1 MPQSTNLNITP
12 YFEDFD
18 PDKNFHKVLFR
29 PGYPLQARELTTLQS
44 ILQDQVEKFGSS
56 IYKDGAM
63 VIPGQIGYDLYYN
76 AILIEDEY
84 FGINANDLVPNIIGQ
99 VITGNSSGIKAKVVN
114 ALTSDQS
121 EKNAV
126 TLYVKYITAGS
137 DNSAGVFQDDEILIS
152 NGAFSIGNTVIQENT
167 DFAKCISN
175 DASHVGSA
183 AKITNGIFFIK
194 GFFVTVKEQ
203 EIILDQFGT
212 TPSYKVGLRV
222 LEEITTPEVDN
233 SLNDP
238 SQGYPNYSA
247 PGSHRLS
254 LKAVLTKKSLD
265 DKSISDFIE
274 LLRLGEGGVQEIVNS
289 SKAQIAR
296 TLEDTLA
303 RRTFDESGDYEVKP
317 YIFTKDECL
326 NTGVNNGIFSIIDET
341 DDGNIP
347 SKDLFEINVAPGKA
361 YVRGYEIENLITQYV
376 DVEKPRST
384 GEKNNLTIRTDARG
398 VELLTTTELTKS
410 LLDNAINGIVAI
422 RDNSNVVTGYGFF
435 KSYEEQARTI
445 GATTY
450 NVIRLANIELLS
462 ETATIQN
469 DVKKINFGGNITY
482 SNNNNTVSGG
492 VDVTIEN
499 IFGTPQP
506 YLFPVYGNTV
516 VKSVTDTKV
525 QDILTINTG
534 AEVGS
539 GNNIS
544 VSGRNYY
551 SKTSSDYTIKVDGD
565 ADGTVRSLLT
575 PDINNSGSLIGTI
588 SGAGITEG
596 TGFTIIGP
604 EKIDNPRINL
614 VSLKKMRSLKLK
626 NITNSGDPNFN
637 KYNINDLEIS
647 LGTTRVKKIH
657 AIYNVP
663 SDAITIQEVLPKV
676 TLTDGNDVFKLGEV
690 FIGRQSGAKGRVV
703 KQDGSNNSLYFTY
716 VSESNFIPNEE
727 IFGYESATVRN
738 IGTIDNQ
745 GYPDIKSRYKLDSGE
760 RPQSFEYSTLT
771 KVSSESVTV
780 GVLYVIFDYFKDEIS
795 NGQFYTVNSYYD
807 AEFDDIPSINIGGET
822 LYCSD
827 HIDWRIN
834 QADVYINSNTGGEIT
849 SPFTINPG
857 EILDNTNPLS
867 YGNTNYLTSS
877 QYLLPTGTTDGDIE
891 YYLARIDE
899 LYLDKNGRFIL
910 QKGVPSL
917 YPVAPTDSLANAMK
931 VLTVT
936 MPPYLRSIDDIKFKR
951 STNKRYTM
959 RDIGNL
965 AERIEN
971 IEYYTQLSLLES
983 ETANLFIPDG
993 NGNNRLKNG
1002 FLVDNFTS
1010 HAVGDSAHPNYK
1022 CSIDFSLGELR
1033 PQHYTTNSRLIFEE
1047 TPTNYIK
1054 GDFLMLDY
1062 TDKVFIE
1069 QPYAAVVENVNP
1081 FAVVSWVGLMQV
1093 FPASDD
1099 WVDEERLPET
1109 LTEVEGD
1116 YAATVFAL
1124 GVDRNTGFAPT
1135 EWGAWQTQWS
1145 SSSSSSSSRIERSPG
1160 GGPPI
1165 RQVTTSSSSTTT
1177 FQTRSGIRTRV
1188 QPRVDREV
1196 LGDRVVDIKYARW
1209 KRSRNI
1215 STTAFRLKPGIRV
1228 YPFLD
1233 GREINAYVTPKIIEI
1248 EMTNGS
1254 IQFLV
1259 GEDIAV
1265 TGNVNR
1271 KFRATLSAPNTGI
1284 DNLGKPYTINPY
1296 TNQPITAT
1304 DEYSGQ
1310 ATFLNINIS
1319 SMQQLDASERGGYVL
1334 EGDRIIGLTSGATA
1348 TVTKKHLIADEKG
1361 NMRCSIYIP
1370 DPNDEANPRWK
1381 VGESIIRFTDS
1392 ATNSLIPGIVDSS
1405 AEGSYTASG
1414 TTFTKQQD
1422 TLLVNNA
1429 EITRDT
1435 VSDSRT
1441 ISSSSSSTRTGGWFD
1456 PLAQSFL
1463 VEEAGGCFVTKV
1475 GVYFNTK
1482 DTTLPVTMQIREMV
1496 NGYPSP
1502 VVLNT
1507 VNLDP
1512 SNVNVSSDASVETIF
1527 EFETPTYL
1535 SERREYCFAVLTSS
1549 VEYTVWLSEMGKDDL
1564 NGERISKQPYA
1575 GVLFKSQNAS
1585 TWTTAEYQDMKFKIY
1600 RASFKNEESP
1610 TFKFIVDNSGLLQFS
1625 KLRRD
1630 PIELNVNNGRI
1641 KVHHKNHGLHDN
1653 SSYVEIV
1660 GVSSEQYTKLNAF
1673 FNGAAGSAI
1682 ECTGN
1687 AGFFTSGDNINGA
1700 PATND
1705 NPGYIKIKDCIYSY
1719 NPGAVSVNGNNFTI
1733 TTIALISGTIPTDG
1747 FKVED
1752 EWQIENYVYDGVP
1765 LTMINTI
1772 HTQLEWITLDSY
1784 QINLSGVQRN
1794 SLDNLTFGGDNV
1806 RASQNISYNDFLP
1819 LITYRELPGTTITAK
1834 VRGTSGTSIGTSA
1847 YSAQNSTTTPDQRS
1861 YIKDSNFI
1869 PVIINENNGY
1879 LTPKVLAS
1887 SVNEQRQMIGTKSF
1901 ELQITLTSEVE
1912 NLSPFID
1919 KDRISLVTTGNRVSD
1934 FNGSV
1939 DKEYF
1944 FNHSGVNYNPAT
1956 SSKED
1961 YNPANYITKLVSL
1974 ENECTSIKINFA
1986 AFNNADTDI
1995 DVYVKLLTG
2004 DERNP
2009 EKVGWTEVPYS
2020 GTLIKNELTFA
2031 DYEYQYDLTSGS
2043 FTKYQIKIRLR
2054 SRNQAIVPIVK
2065 DLRCIALA

>member
-18 PDKNFHKVLFR
+18 PNNNFHKVLFR

-84 FGINANDLVPNIIGQ
+84 FGINANDLVENIIGQ

-137 DNSAGVFQDDEILIS
+137 NNSAGVFEDDEILIS
-152 NGAFSIGNTVIQENT
+152 NSAFSIGNTVIQENT
-167 DFAKCISN
+167 DFAKCVSS
-175 DASHVGSA
+175 DASHIGSA

-194 GFFVTVKEQ
+194 GFFVTVNEQ

-212 TPSYKVGLRV
+212 TPSYKVGIRV
-222 LEEITTPEVDN
+222 LEEITTPEVDS

-247 PGSHRLS
+247 PGSHRLT
-254 LKAVLTKKSLD
+254 LKAVLAKKGLE

-274 LLRLGEGGVQEIVNS
+274 LLRLGEGSVQEIVNS

-326 NTGVNNGIFSIIDET
+326 NTGVNNGIFSIIDTT
-341 DDGNIP
+341 DDGNTP
-347 SKDLFEINVAPGKA
+347 SKNLFEINVAPGKA
-361 YVRGYEIENLITQYV
+361 YVRGYEIENIITQYV
-376 DVEKPRST
+376 DIEKPRDT
-384 GEKNNLTIRTDARG
+384 GEKNNLTIRTDAKG
-398 VELLTTTELTKS
+398 VELLTTTELTKTQ
-410 LLDNAINGIVAI
+410 LDTAINGIVAI
-422 RDNSNVVTGYGFF
+422 RDGSNVVTGYGFF

-445 GATTY
+445 GVTTY
-450 NVIRLANIELLS
+450 NVIRLVNIELLS

-469 DVKKINFGGNITY
+469 DVKKINFGGTITY
-482 SNNNNTVSGG
+482 SNNTVSGG
-492 VDVTIEN
+492 VDVTVEN
-499 IFGTPQP
+499 IFGKPQP

-516 VKSVTDTKV
+516 VKSVTDPKV
-525 QDILTINTG
+525 QDVLTISTG
-534 AEVGS
+534 ESVGTS
-539 GNNIS
+539 NNIS
-544 VSGRNYY
+544 VTGRNYY
-551 SKTSSDYTIKVDGD
+551 SETSSDYTIRVNGD
-565 ADGTVRSLLT
+565 ANGTVRTLQNPSVSSGGTLT
-575 PDINNSGSLIGTI
+575 GSI
-588 SGAGITEG
+588 SGAAIAQG

-614 VSLKKMRSLKLK
+614 ASLKKMRSLKLK
-626 NITNSGDPNFN
+626 DLTNSGNSTL
-637 KYNINDLEIS
+637 KYDINDLEIS

-663 SDAITIQEVLPKV
+663 TDTTTLEEVLPKV

-690 FIGRQSGAKGRVV
+690 IIGRQSGAKGRVA
-703 KQDGSNNSLYFTY
+703 KQDGSNNALYFTY
-716 VSESNFIPNEE
+716 VSESNFIANEE
-727 IFGYESATVRN
+727 VFGYESASVRN
-738 IGTIDNQ
+738 IGSIDNQ
-745 GYPDIKSRYKLDSGE
+745 GYPDIKSRYRLDSGE

-771 KVSSESVTV
+771 KVSSESVTS
-780 GVLYVIFDYFKDEIS
+780 GVLYVIFDYFKDEVS

-834 QADVYINSNTGGEIT
+834 QVDVYTNSSTGGEIT
-849 SPFTINPG
+849 APFAINPG
-857 EILDNTNPLS
+857 DILDDTNPLS
-867 YGNTNYLTSS
+867 YGNTNYITSA
-877 QYLLPTGTTDGDIE
+877 QYLIPTGTTDGDVE

-899 LYLDKNGRFIL
+899 LYLDKNGNFVS

-917 YPVAPTDSLANAMK
+917 YPVAPTDSLANSMK
-931 VLTVT
+931 VLTIT
-936 MPPYLRSIDDIKFKR
+936 MPPYVRSLDDVTFKR
-951 STNKRYTM
+951 SANKRYTM

-965 AERIEN
+965 EERIEN

-1010 HAVGDSAHPNYK
+1010 HAVGDSAHPNYL
-1022 CSIDFSLGELR
+1022 CSIDFARGELR

-1109 LTEVEGD
+1109 LTEVAGD

-1145 SSSSSSSSRIERSPG
+1145 RSSSSSSTRIESSPG

-1165 RQVTTSSSSTTT
+1165 RQVTSSSSSTTT

-1215 STTAFRLKPGIRV
+1215 STTSFRLKPGIRV

-1233 GREINAYVTPKIIEI
+1233 GREINAYATPKIIEI
-1248 EMTNGS
+1248 EMTNNS
-1254 IQFLV
+1254 VAFQV

-1271 KFRATLSAPNTGI
+1271 KFRAQLSAPNGGI
-1284 DNLGKPYTINPY
+1284 VNLGKPYTINPY

-1304 DEYSGQ
+1304 SYTTQ
-1310 ATFLNINIS
+1310 ATFLNINIA
-1319 SMQQLDASERGGYVL
+1319 SMQQLNASERGGYVL

-1348 TVTKKHLIADEKG
+1348 TVTRKHLIADEKG
-1361 NMRCSIYIP
+1361 NMRCSLYIP

-1392 ATNSLIPGIVDSS
+1392 PTNSLIPGIVDSS
-1405 AEGSYTASG
+1405 AEGAYTASG

-1435 VSDSRT
+1435 VTGSRT
-1441 ISSSSSSTRTGGWFD
+1441 LRSSSSSTRAGGWFD

-1463 VEEAGGCFVTKV
+1463 VEESGGCFVTKV

-1482 DTTLPVTMQIREMV
+1482 DTSLPVTMQIREMV

-1502 VVLNT
+1502 LVLNT

-1600 RASFKNEESP
+1600 RASFKTEETP
-1610 TFKFIVDNSGLLQFS
+1610 TFKFIVDNSGLLQYT

-1630 PIELNVNNGRI
+1630 PIELNVNNGRL
-1641 KVHHKNHGLHDN
+1641 KVHHKNHGMHDN
-1653 SSYVEIV
+1653 SSYVEII
-1660 GVSSEQYTKLNAF
+1660 GVSSEQYTQLNADWT
-1673 FNGAAGSAI
+1673 GAAGTSVQ
-1682 ECTGN
+1682 CTGN
-1687 AGFFTSGDNINGA
+1687 PGFFSSGDNINGA
-1700 PATND
+1700 APSNS
-1705 NPGYIKIKDCIYSY
+1705 NPGYIKINDCVYSY
-1719 NPGAVSVNGNNFTI
+1719 NPTAVSISGDDFTI

-1747 FKVED
+1747 FKVAD

-1765 LTMINTI
+1765 LIMVNSV

-1794 SLDNLTFGGDNV
+1794 SLENLTFGGSNV
-1806 RASQNISYNDFLP
+1806 RASKNIAYSDFLP
-1819 LITYRELPGTTITAK
+1819 LVAYRELPRTNVTAQ

-1869 PVIINENNGY
+1869 PVVLNENNGY
-1879 LTPKVLAS
+1879 LTSKVLAS
-1887 SVNEQRQMIGTKSF
+1887 PINEERQMIGIKSF
-1901 ELQITLTSEVE
+1901 EMQITLRSESE

-1944 FNHSGVNYNPAT
+1944 FNDSGVDYNPAVT
-1956 SSKED
+1956 SKED

-1995 DVYVKLLTG
+1995 DLYVKLLTG

-2020 GTLIKNELTFA
+2020 GTLVKNELTFA
-2031 DYEYQYDLTSGS
+2031 DYEYQYDLSSGS
-2043 FTKYQIKIRLR
+2043 FTKYQIKVRLR
-2054 SRNQAIVPIVK
+2054 SRNQAIVPIIK

>member
-18 PDKNFHKVLFR
+18 PNDNFHKVLFR

-44 ILQDQVEKFGSS
+44 ILQDQVEKFGTS

-76 AILIEDEY
+76 AVLIEDEY
-84 FGINANDLVPNIIGQ
+84 FGINANDLVDNIVGQ
-99 VITGNSSGIKAKVVN
+99 IITGNTSGVKARVVN

-121 EKNAV
+121 EKGSV

-137 DNSAGVFQDDEILIS
+137 NNTAGVFQDDEILIS
-152 NGAFSIGNTVIQENT
+152 DGSFSIGNTVIQENT
-167 DFAKCISN
+167 DFAKCVSN
-175 DASHVGSA
+175 EATHIGSA

-194 GFFVTVKEQ
+194 GFFVTVQEQ

-212 TPSYKVGLRV
+212 NPSYKVGIRV

-247 PGSHRLS
+247 PGAHRLT
-254 LKAVLTKKSLD
+254 LKAVLTKKGLED
-265 DKSISDFIE
+265 NSISDFIE
-274 LLRLGEGGVQEIVNS
+274 LLRLGEGQVQEIVNS

-326 NTGVNNGIFSIIDET
+326 NNGINNGIFSIIDET
-341 DDGNIP
+341 DDGNTP

-361 YVRGYEIENLITQYV
+361 YVRGYEIENIITEYV
-376 DVEKPRST
+376 DIEKPRST
-384 GEKNNLTIRTDARG
+384 GEKNNLTIRTDAKG
-398 VELLTTTELTKS
+398 VELLTTTELTKNQ
-410 LLDNAINGIVAI
+410 LDNSINGVVAI
-422 RDNSNVVTGYGFF
+422 LNSSNVVTGYGFF
-435 KSYEEQARTI
+435 RVYEEQARTI
-445 GATTY
+445 DATTY
-450 NVIRLANIELLS
+450 NVIRLANVELLS

-469 DVKKINFGGNITY
+469 DVNKINFGGTIDYAND
-482 SNNNNTVSGG
+482 TVSGG
-492 VDVTIEN
+492 VNVTIQN
-499 IFGTPQP
+499 LFGTPQP
-506 YLFPVYGNTV
+506 YLFPIYGSTV
-516 VKSVTDTKV
+516 VKSLTDPKV
-525 QDILTINTG
+525 QDVITISTNE
-534 AEVGS
+534 AVGT

-544 VSGRNYY
+544 VTGRTYY
-551 SKTSSDYTIKVDGD
+551 SETSSDYTIRVNGD
-565 ADGTVRSLLT
+565 ADGVVRTLQNPQVTPGSNELT
-575 PDINNSGSLIGTI
+575 GTI
-588 SGAGITEG
+588 SGTAIAQG
-596 TGFTIIGP
+596 TSFTIIGP

-614 VSLKKMRSLKLK
+614 CSLKKMRALKLK
-626 NITNSGDPNFN
+626 NLTNSGDSNLKFN
-637 KYNINDLEIS
+637 VNDLEIS
-647 LGTTRVKKIH
+647 LGTTRVQKIH

-663 SDAITIQEVLPKV
+663 SETVTFEQVLPKV

-690 FIGRQSGAKGRVV
+690 VIGRQSGAKGRIV
-703 KQDGSNNSLYFTY
+703 KQDGSNNALYFTY
-716 VSESNFIPNEE
+716 ISESNFIANEE
-727 IFGYESATVRN
+727 IFGYESASVRN

-745 GYPDIKSRYKLDSGE
+745 GYPDIKSRYRLDSGE

-771 KVSSESVTV
+771 KISSESVTS
-780 GVLYVIFDYFKDEIS
+780 GVLYIVFDYFKDEVS

-807 AEFDDIPSINIGGET
+807 AEFDDIPSINIGEQT

-827 HIDWRIN
+827 HIDWRMN
-834 QADVYINSNTGGEIT
+834 QSDVYSNSSTGGEIT
-849 SPFTINPG
+849 SPFAINPG
-857 EILDNTNPLS
+857 EILDDTNLLS
-867 YGNTNYLTSS
+867 YGNTNYITSA
-877 QYLLPTGTTDGDIE
+877 QYLLPSGTTDGDVE

-899 LYLDKNGRFIL
+899 LYLDKNGNFVA

-917 YPVAPTDSLANAMK
+917 YPVAPSDSLANAMK
-931 VLTVT
+931 VLTIT
-936 MPPYLRSIDDIKFKR
+936 MPPYLRSLDDVIIKR

-965 AERIEN
+965 EERIEN

-1022 CSIDFSLGELR
+1022 CSIDFAQGELR

-1116 YAATVFAL
+1116 YAATAFAL

-1145 SSSSSSSSRIERSPG
+1145 RSSSSSSSRIERSPG

-1165 RQVTTSSSSTTT
+1165 RRVTTSRSSRTT

-1215 STTAFRLKPGIRV
+1215 STTSFRLKPGIRV
-1228 YPFLD
+1228 YAFLD
-1233 GREINAYVTPKIIEI
+1233 GRDINSYVTPKIVEI
-1248 EMTNGS
+1248 QMTNGS
-1254 IQFLV
+1254 VAFQA
-1259 GEDIAV
+1259 GEDITV

-1271 KFRATLSAPNTGI
+1271 KFRAQLSAPNNGI
-1284 DNLGKPYTINPY
+1284 ENLNKPYSVNPY
-1296 TNQPITAT
+1296 TNQSITAT
-1304 DEYSGQ
+1304 SYTTTSS
-1310 ATFLNINIS
+1310 FLNINIS
-1319 SMQQLDASERGGYVL
+1319 SMQQLNASERGGYLL

-1348 TVTKKHLIADEKG
+1348 VITKKHLIADEKG

-1370 DPNDEANPRWK
+1370 DPNDDANPRWK

-1392 ATNSLIPGIVDSS
+1392 PTNSLIPGIVDSS
-1405 AEGSYTASG
+1405 AEGAYTASG

-1435 VSDSRT
+1435 VFDSRT
-1441 ISSSSSSTRTGGWFD
+1441 LRSSSSSTRAGGWFD

-1463 VEEAGGCFVTKV
+1463 IEEPGGCFVTKV

-1482 DTTLPVTMQIREMV
+1482 DTSLPVTMQIREMV

-1502 VVLNT
+1502 LVLNT

-1512 SNVNVSSDASVETIF
+1512 SNVNVSDDASVETIF

-1600 RASFKNEESP
+1600 RASFKTEETP
-1610 TFKFIVDNSGLLQFS
+1610 TFKFVVDNSGLLQYT

-1630 PIELNVNNGRI
+1630 PIELNVNNGRF

-1660 GVSSEQYTKLNAF
+1660 GVSTEEYTQLDADWS
-1673 FNGAAGSAI
+1673 GAAGTSI
-1682 ECTGN
+1682 QCTGN
-1687 AGFFTSGDNINGA
+1687 PGFFNSTDNINGA
-1700 PATND
+1700 APTND

-1719 NPGAVSVNGNNFTI
+1719 NPTAVSVSGNDFTI
-1733 TTIALISGTIPTDG
+1733 TTIALISGTVPTDG
-1747 FKVED
+1747 FKVAD

-1765 LTMINTI
+1765 LTMINTV

-1784 QINLSGVQRN
+1784 QVNLSGVQRN
-1794 SLDNLTFGGDNV
+1794 SLENLTFGGSNV
-1806 RASQNISYNDFLP
+1806 RASKNIAYNDFLP
-1819 LITYRELPGTTITAK
+1819 LVTYRELPGTNITAQ

-1869 PVIINENNGY
+1869 PVVLNENNGY

-1887 SVNEQRQMIGTKSF
+1887 PVNEERQMVGVKSF
-1901 ELQITLTSEVE
+1901 EMQISLKSESE

-1919 KDRISLVTTGNRVSD
+1919 KDRISLVTTGNRVGD
-1934 FNGSV
+1934 FNGNV

-1944 FNHSGVNYNPAT
+1944 FNDSDVDYDPAVT
-1956 SSKED
+1956 SKED

-1974 ENECTSIKINFA
+1974 ENECTSIKVNFA
-1986 AFNNADTDI
+1986 AFNNSDTDI
-1995 DVYVKLLTG
+1995 DLYVKLLTG
-2004 DERNP
+2004 EEKNP
-2009 EKVGWTEVPYS
+2009 EKIGWIEVPYS
-2020 GTLIKNELTFA
+2020 GTLVKNELTFA
-2031 DYEYQYDLTSGS
+2031 DYEYQYDLPSGS
-2043 FTKYQIKIRLR
+2043 FTKYQIKIRMR
-2054 SRNQAIVPIVK
+2054 SRNQAIVPIIK

>member
-18 PDKNFHKVLFR
+18 PNNNFHKVLFR

-84 FGINANDLVPNIIGQ
+84 FGINANDLVENIVGQ

-137 DNSAGVFQDDEILIS
+137 NNSAGVFEDDEILIS
-152 NGAFSIGNTVIQENT
+152 DGAFSIGNTVIQENT
-167 DFAKCISN
+167 DFAKCVSS
-175 DASHVGSA
+175 DASHIGSA

-212 TPSYKVGLRV
+212 TPSYKVGIRV

-247 PGSHRLS
+247 PGSHRLT
-254 LKAVLTKKSLD
+254 LKAVLAKKGLE

-274 LLRLGEGGVQEIVNS
+274 LLRLEEGGVREIVNS

-326 NTGVNNGIFSIIDET
+326 NTGVNNGIFSIIDTT
-341 DDGNIP
+341 DDGNTP
-347 SKDLFEINVAPGKA
+347 SKNLFEINVAPGKA
-361 YVRGYEIENLITQYV
+361 YVRGYEIETIITQYV
-376 DVEKPRST
+376 DIEKPRDT
-384 GEKNNLTIRTDARG
+384 GEKNNLTIRTDAKG
-398 VELLTTTELTKS
+398 VELLTTTELTKTQ
-410 LLDNAINGIVAI
+410 LDNAINGIVAI

-450 NVIRLANIELLS
+450 NVIRLVNIELLS

-469 DVKKINFGGNITY
+469 DVKKINFGGTITY
-482 SNNNNTVSGG
+482 SNNTVSGG

-499 IFGTPQP
+499 IFGRPQP
-506 YLFPVYGNTV
+506 YLFPVYGSTV
-516 VKSVTDTKV
+516 VKSVTDPKV
-525 QDILTINTG
+525 QDVLTISTG
-534 AEVGS
+534 ESVGTN
-539 GNNIS
+539 NNIS
-544 VSGRNYY
+544 VTGRNYY
-551 SKTSSDYTIKVDGD
+551 SETSSDYTIRVNGD
-565 ADGTVRSLLT
+565 ANGTVRTLQNPSVSSGGTLT
-575 PDINNSGSLIGTI
+575 GAI
-588 SGAGITEG
+588 SGAAITQG

-614 VSLKKMRSLKLK
+614 TSLKKMRSLKLK
-626 NITNSGDPNFN
+626 DLTNSGNSTL

-663 SDAITIQEVLPKV
+663 TDATILEEVLPKV

-690 FIGRQSGAKGRVV
+690 IIGRQSGAKGRVA
-703 KQDGSNNSLYFTY
+703 KQDGSNNALYFTY
-716 VSESNFIPNEE
+716 VSESNFIANEE
-727 IFGYESATVRN
+727 VFGYESASVRN
-738 IGTIDNQ
+738 IGSIDNQ
-745 GYPDIKSRYKLDSGE
+745 GYPDIKSRYRLDSGE

-771 KVSSESVTV
+771 KVSSESVTT
-780 GVLYVIFDYFKDEIS
+780 GVLYVIFDYFKDEVS

-807 AEFDDIPSINIGGET
+807 AEFDVIPSINIGGET

-834 QADVYINSNTGGEIT
+834 QVDIYTNSSTGGEIT
-849 SPFTINPG
+849 APFAINPG
-857 EILDNTNPLS
+857 DILDDTNPLS
-867 YGNTNYLTSS
+867 YGNTNYITSA
-877 QYLLPTGTTDGDIE
+877 QYLIPTGTTDGDVE

-899 LYLDKNGRFIL
+899 LYLDKNGNFVS

-931 VLTVT
+931 VLTIT
-936 MPPYLRSIDDIKFKR
+936 MPPYVRSLDDVTFKR
-951 STNKRYTM
+951 SANKRYTM

-965 AERIEN
+965 EERIEN

-1010 HAVGDSAHPNYK
+1010 HAIGDPAHLNYL
-1022 CSIDFSLGELR
+1022 CSIDFAQGELR

-1145 SSSSSSSSRIERSPG
+1145 RSSSSSSTRTESSPG

-1215 STTAFRLKPGIRV
+1215 STTSFRLKPNIRV

-1233 GREINAYVTPKIIEI
+1233 GREINAYATPKIIEI
-1248 EMTNGS
+1248 EMTNNS
-1254 IQFLV
+1254 VAFQV

-1271 KFRATLSAPNTGI
+1271 KFRAQLSAPNGGI
-1284 DNLGKPYTINPY
+1284 ANLGKAYTINPY
-1296 TNQPITAT
+1296 TNESITAT
-1304 DEYSGQ
+1304 SYTTQ
-1310 ATFLNINIS
+1310 ATFLNINIA
-1319 SMQQLDASERGGYVL
+1319 SMQQLNASERGGYLL

-1361 NMRCSIYIP
+1361 NMRCSLYIP

-1392 ATNSLIPGIVDSS
+1392 PTNSLIPGIVDSS
-1405 AEGSYTASG
+1405 AEGAYTASG

-1435 VSDSRT
+1435 VSGSRT
-1441 ISSSSSSTRTGGWFD
+1441 LSSSSSSTRAGGWFD

-1463 VEEAGGCFVTKV
+1463 VEESGGCFVTKV

-1482 DTTLPVTMQIREMV
+1482 DTSLPVTMQIREMV

-1502 VVLNT
+1502 LVLNT

-1600 RASFKNEESP
+1600 RASFKTEETP
-1610 TFKFIVDNSGLLQFS
+1610 TFKFIVDNSGLLQYT

-1630 PIELNVNNGRI
+1630 PIELNVNNGRL
-1641 KVHHKNHGLHDN
+1641 KVHHKNHGMHDN
-1653 SSYVEIV
+1653 SSYVEII
-1660 GVSSEQYTKLNAF
+1660 GVSSEQYTQLNADWT
-1673 FNGAAGSAI
+1673 GAAGTSI
-1682 ECTGN
+1682 QCTGN
-1687 AGFFTSGDNINGA
+1687 PGFFSSGDNINGA
-1700 PATND
+1700 APSNS
-1705 NPGYIKIKDCIYSY
+1705 NPGYIKINDCVYSY
-1719 NPGAVSVNGNNFTI
+1719 NPTAVSISGDDFTI

-1747 FKVED
+1747 FKVAD

-1765 LTMINTI
+1765 LIMVNSV

-1794 SLDNLTFGGDNV
+1794 SLENLTFGGSNV
-1806 RASQNISYNDFLP
+1806 RASKNIAYSDFLP
-1819 LITYRELPGTTITAK
+1819 LVAYRELPGTNVTAQ

-1869 PVIINENNGY
+1869 PVVLNENNGY
-1879 LTPKVLAS
+1879 LTSKVLAS
-1887 SVNEQRQMIGTKSF
+1887 PINEQRQMIGTKSF
-1901 ELQITLTSEVE
+1901 EMQITLRSESE

-1944 FNHSGVNYNPAT
+1944 FNDSGVDYNPAI

-1961 YNPANYITKLVSL
+1961 HNPANYITKLVSL
-1974 ENECTSIKINFA
+1974 ENECTSIKVNFA

-1995 DVYVKLLTG
+1995 DLYVKLLTG

-2009 EKVGWTEVPYS
+2009 EKIGWTEVPYS
-2020 GTLIKNELTFA
+2020 GTLVKNELTFA

-2043 FTKYQIKIRLR
+2043 FTKYQIKIRMR
-2054 SRNQAIVPIVK
+2054 SRNQAIVPIIK